1 MVLGVCRLELLLPD
15 NHYLKGKRSVLQSL
29 LGQVRRKFNVALA
42 EVEDQDSWQ
51 VAGLGFVV
59 VSSDA
64 RHADRMMAEIIDFL
78 ERRANAEGGAQLGA
92 YETEQ
97 IHAF

>member
-15 NHYLKGKRSVLQSL
+15 NHSLKGKRSVLQSL

-92 YETEQ
+92 YQTEQ
-97 IHAF
+97 IQAF